1 MKKWLIII
9 SLVTGIAGFT
19 TLTTSSLT
27 NNLGEISQAINKS
40 LPLLE
45 KSSHL
50 FLENAGT
57 CHSCHHQALTAIN
70 LSMAKEKGFVV
81 NDTLF
86 QEALSSIIGRMDD
99 WKSIFAENDD
109 PAAIVMS
116 EGYDLWSLSANHY
129 KSNKKI
135 ELLVKNLMLRQTN
148 EGCWVSPSVRPPLEY
163 YSFSAT
169 ALVLRGIQYYSPPSL
184 QGEISLRSKKAISWL
199 MNSIPETNEEK
210 VFQLLGLTWAKAGQK
225 FIRQQAKK
233 LLTAQRDDGGWAQ
246 LNALESDA
254 YATGQSLYALN
265 QSGELKVDDAVYQ
278 KGISFLLKTQ
288 FDDGSWKVQ
297 SRSYPVIPFVETG
310 FPHGKNQFIS
320 AAGTNWAT
328 MALIL
333 ATKLPNRN
341 EACEERASAISQW
354 SIIGRKK

>member
-1 MKKWLIII
+1 MKKWVIII
-9 SLVTGIAGFT
+9 SLVTVTAGFT
-19 TLTTSSLT
+19 RFATAFT
-27 NNLGEISQAINKS
+27 NDPIEITQAINKS

-50 FLENAGT
+50 FLENAGA
-57 CHSCHHQALTAIN
+57 CHSCHHQALTAVN
-70 LSMAKEKGFVV
+70 LSMAGEKGFVV

-86 QEALSSIIGRMDD
+86 QEAITSITRRMDE

-109 PAAIVMS
+109 PTAIVMS
-116 EGYDLWSLSANHY
+116 EGYDLWALSANHY
-129 KSNKKI
+129 KANKKI
-135 ELLVKNLMLRQTN
+135 ELLVKNLMQRQTN
-148 EGCWVSPSVRPPLEY
+148 EGCWVSPSLRPPLEY

-184 QGEISLRSKKAISWL
+184 QAEISLRSKKAVSWL
-199 MNSIPETNEEK
+199 INTVPETNEEK
-210 VFQLLGLTWAKAGQK
+210 VFQLLGLTWGKTDQK
-225 FIRQQAKK
+225 IIRQQAKK
-233 LLTAQRDDGGWAQ
+233 LLTAQRGDGGWAQ

-265 QSGELKVDDAVYQ
+265 ESGQLKVDDAAYQ
-278 KGISFLLKTQ
+278 KGISFLLNTQ

-333 ATKLPNRN
+333 AAKRRSPN
-341 EACEERASAISQW
+341 
-354 SIIGRKK
+354 

>member
-1 MKKWLIII
+1 MKKWLVII
-9 SLVTGIAGFT
+9 SLVTVTAGFT
-19 TLTTSSLT
+19 KLATSSFR
-27 NNLGEISQAINKS
+27 NDPIEISQAINKS

-57 CHSCHHQALTAIN
+57 CHSCHHQDLTAIN
-70 LSMAKEKGFVV
+70 FSMAREKAFVV
-81 NDTLF
+81 NDTSF
-86 QEALSSIIGRMDD
+86 QEALNSIISRMDD
-99 WKSIFAENDD
+99 WKAIFAENDD

-116 EGYDLWSLSANHY
+116 EGYDLWALSANHY
-129 KSNKKI
+129 KSNKKT
-135 ELLVKNLMLRQTN
+135 ELLVKNLMQRQTN
-148 EGCWVSPSVRPPLEY
+148 EGCWVSPNLRPPLEY

-169 ALVLRGIQYYSPPSL
+169 ALVMRGIQYYSPPSL
-184 QGEISLRSKKAISWL
+184 RTEISERLKKALSWL
-199 MNSIPETNEEK
+199 MNTVPQTNEEK
-210 VFQLLGLTWAKAGQK
+210 VFQLLGLTWAKADQK

-233 LLTAQRDDGGWAQ
+233 LLADQRIDGGWAQ
-246 LNALESDA
+246 LNTLESDA

-265 QSGELKVDDAVYQ
+265 QAGQLKVDDAVYQ
-278 KGISFLLKTQ
+278 KGISFLLNTQ

-333 ATKLPNRN
+333 ATK
-341 EACEERASAISQW
+341 
-354 SIIGRKK
+354 

>member
-1 MKKWLIII
+1 MKKWLIMI
-9 SLVTGIAGFT
+9 SLVTVIAGFT
-19 TLTTSSLT
+19 TLTNTSFT
-27 NNLGEISQAINKS
+27 NDPSAISEAINKS

-70 LSMAKEKGFVV
+70 LSMARQKGFKV
-81 NDTLF
+81 NDTSF
-86 QEALSSIIGRMDD
+86 QEILNSIIGRMDA
-99 WKSIFAENDD
+99 WKAIFAENDD

-116 EGYDLWSLSANHY
+116 EGYDLWALSANHY

-135 ELLVKNLMLRQTN
+135 ELLVKNLMQRQTN
-148 EGCWVSPSVRPPLEY
+148 EGCWVSPSLRPPLEY

-169 ALVLRGIQYYSPPSL
+169 ALVLAGIQYYSPSSL
-184 QGEISLRSKKAISWL
+184 QNEISVCSQKAVSWL
-199 MNSIPETNEEK
+199 INTVPETNEET
-210 VFQLLGLTWAKAGQK
+210 VYQLLGLTWGKADKKIIQ
-225 FIRQQAKK
+225 QQAKK

-246 LNALESDA
+246 LNTLESDA

-265 QSGELKVDDAVYQ
+265 QSGQLKVSDAAYQ
-278 KGISFLLKTQ
+278 KGVSFLLKTQ

-320 AAGTNWAT
+320 AAGTNWAA

-333 ATKLPNRN
+333 AAK
-341 EACEERASAISQW
+341 
-354 SIIGRKK
+354 